1 MPNTSEFM
9 MWSAIFESM
18 PQAHINRIIK
28 HVGDIK
34 DNISTI
40 EAKCYEFNDLL
51 ESNKITNF

>member
-18 PQAHINRIIK
+18 PEAHINRIIK

-40 EAKCYEFNDLL
+40 EVNAMNLMTY
-51 ESNKITNF
+51 